1 MTRATGIPNPNSPH
15 ALAVTDG
22 TTTVGAIVPHD
33 GSYFAFDVDDVL
45 VGEYATQREAM
56 RAIGSCENRE
66 TTRDNPAI
74 AQRSRGDEKIAAAGA
89 ARLQRGRR

>member
-1 MTRATGIPNPNSPH
+1 MTRATGISNPNSPH

-33 GSYFAFDVDDVL
+33 ESYFAFDVDDVL

-56 RAIGSCENRE
+56 RAIRSGEN
-66 TTRDNPAI
+66 RDNPAI
-74 AQRSRGDEKIAAAGA
+74 AQRSRGDGKLAAAGA